1 MFLSD
6 ERRDVFLPLAATGM
20 SGEVVRKLEALGIT
34 TLEELRDTWT
44 YGNRQLLTDY
54 LGESPVRFAMYR
66 PAPTLTRAAAATGPG
81 ESINL
86 GAAGRVPPLVRHA
99 RGLALS
105 ASQLKRRAEAPPG
118 IALGGRRGERPAAA
132 GLVSLIDKFPAV
144 RDQGQRGTCVA
155 FASAAFLEFHLSGGS
170 AKTKRRSEQFL
181 YWACKE
187 IDGMPTQ
194 EGTTLA
200 AARKAMK
207 THGVC
212 LNATWKYEPLPI
224 GPTEGQGPPRDK
236 AVAEAKQTRWS
247 DAAEQSPAGDV
258 DAIRG
263 HLDGGRPVVVGVLT
277 FSNWDFPSAADT
289 GEIGLPLPLSQ
300 PDGGHAICLVGYE
313 PKPDAPGGGVFLFR
327 NSWNKSWATGSRYQA
342 GYGTL
347 FFEYVR
353 QYALEAYR

>member
-1 MFLSD
+1 MFLND

-20 SGEVVRKLEALGIT
+20 PEEAVRKLEALGIT

-54 LGESPVRFAMYR
+54 LGESPVRFVMYR
-66 PAPTLTRAAAATGPG
+66 PGATLTRSEAATGPG

-86 GAAGRVPPLVRHA
+86 AAAGRVPPLVRHA
-99 RGLALS
+99 RGLAMS

-118 IALGGRRGERPAAA
+118 IALGGRRGGRSAA

-144 RDQGQRGTCVA
+144 RDQDQRGTCVA
-155 FASAAFLEFHLSGGS
+155 FASVAFLEFHLSGGS
-170 AKTKRRSEQFL
+170 ARTKRRSEQFL

-187 IDGMPTQ
+187 IDGIPAQ

-207 THGVC
+207 ARGVC
-212 LNATWKYEPLPI
+212 LHATWKYEPLPI
-224 GPTEGQGPPRDK
+224 GPTEGQGPPPDK

-247 DAAEQSPAGDV
+247 DAKDQSPAGDV

-263 HLDGGRPVVVGVLT
+263 NLDEGRPVVVGVLT
-277 FSNWDFPSAADT
+277 FPEWDLPSVAET
-289 GEIGLPLPLSQ
+289 GEIILPLPLSP
-300 PDGGHAICLVGYE
+300 PDGGHAVCLVGYE
-313 PKPDAPGGGVFLFR
+313 LRPDAPGGGVFLFR
-327 NSWNKSWATGSRYQA
+327 NSWSRSWASRSRHRA

-353 QYALEAYR
+353 QYALEAYF

>member
-1 MFLSD
+1 MFLSN
-6 ERRDVFLPLAATGM
+6 ERRDLFLPLAATAM
-20 SGEVVRKLEALGIT
+20 SHPVMRKLEALGIT
-34 TLEELRDTWT
+34 TLEELRDMWT

-66 PAPTLTRAAAATGPG
+66 PVAMLTRAEAATGPG

-86 GAAGRVPPLVRHA
+86 AAAGRVPPLVRHA
-99 RGLALS
+99 RGLALP

-118 IALGGRRGERPAAA
+118 IALGTQRGGRQSAA

-144 RDQGQRGTCVA
+144 RHQDQRGTCVA
-155 FASAAFLEFHLSGGS
+155 FASVAFLEFRLSGGS

-187 IDGMPTQ
+187 IDGIPTQ

-207 THGVC
+207 ARGVC

-224 GPTEGQGPPRDK
+224 GPTEGQGPPPDK
-236 AVAEAKQTRWS
+236 AVAEAKRTRSS

-263 HLDGGRPVVVGVLT
+263 HLDEGRPVVLGVLT
-277 FSNWDFPSAADT
+277 FSNWDFPAAANT
-289 GEIGLPLPLSQ
+289 GEISLPLPLSQ
-300 PDGGHAICLVGYE
+300 PDGGHAVCLVGYE
-313 PKPDAPGGGVFLFR
+313 PRPNAPGGGVFLFR
-327 NSWNKSWATGSRYQA
+327 NSWSKSWAPGSRYRA